1 MNTSETMKKVF
12 PFLGWFGN
20 YSFQSLRAD
29 AFAGLTVALV
39 LIPQSMAY
47 AQLAGLPAY
56 YGLYAS
62 FLPPLIAALFG
73 SSRHLATGP
82 AAVVSILTAASLKPL
97 AISGSSN
104 YILYA
109 VLLALMVGI
118 FQLTFGLLRLG
129 IIVNFIS
136 HPVAN
141 GFINAAAIIIA
152 TSQLSK
158 LFGVDVDIGEHHYQ
172 TIIRVMAAALS
183 HIHWPT
189 FLMGGLA
196 FLIMYGLKRSA
207 PRIPYVLVAVFITTF
222 ISWLSGFHREVKAPI
237 SEIRSPRA
245 LKLIQ
250 DYNSA
255 LKEMVRLGAYDR
267 ELSSKISGDKK
278 HEDLTPQDIIHL
290 RHDLALSR
298 LEKETMERQTDRYQK
313 TLRALKFSLL
323 ENKLEGRRFY
333 LSEDSFPGQKNNG
346 RVWHIRVSDRI
357 LDENAITFSSGGE
370 VLGSIPRGLPPVS
383 IPRFD
388 SYTLLNLLPYA
399 IIIALLGFME
409 TISITKAMAAKTGQR
424 LDPSQELIGQGLANI
439 SCVFTQGFPVS
450 GSFGRSA
457 VNLQAGAYSGLS
469 SLFTSLTVVVMLLF
483 FTPILYYLPQSVLAA
498 VIMMAVLGL
507 INISGFIHAWK
518 ARRHDGVIAVITFFS
533 TLAFAPHLDQ
543 GIFVGIALSLLVF
556 LYNSMRPRVAILS
569 KLPDGSFHDACTYEL
584 KMCEHIAMVR
594 FDGPL
599 FFANATYLEDQI
611 AKLRL
616 TMPKLNHILI
626 VATGIDDM
634 DATGEEALSLIV
646 DRLRSAGY
654 EISFTGIKKNV
665 LDVMKRT
672 HLFEKIGPDRFFPT
686 QDMAVESIYK
696 QAHGKT
702 GEKECPL
709 ILYCPISPEVSS

>member
-1 MNTSETMKKVF
+1 
-12 PFLGWFGN
+12 
-20 YSFQSLRAD
+20 
-29 AFAGLTVALV
+29 
-39 LIPQSMAY
+39 
-47 AQLAGLPAY
+47 LAGLPAY

-109 VLLALMVGI
+109 VLLALMVGV

-129 IIVNFIS
+129 IVVNFIS

-158 LFGVDVDIGEHHYQ
+158 LFGVDVGTGEHHYQ
-172 TIIRVMAAALS
+172 TIIRVLEAALS

-189 FLMGGLA
+189 FFMGGLA

-207 PRIPYVLVAVFITTF
+207 PRIPYVLVAVFITTL
-222 ISWLSGFHREVKAPI
+222 ISWLSGFHREDKAPI
-237 SEIRSPRA
+237 SEIESARA
-245 LKLIQ
+245 LKLIH

-255 LKEMVRLGAYDR
+255 LNEMVRLGAYNR
-267 ELSSKISGDKK
+267 ELSSKISGNKN
-278 HEDLTPQDIIHL
+278 HEHLSPQDIIQL
-290 RHDLALSR
+290 RTDLALSL
-298 LEKETMERQTDRYQK
+298 LEKETLERQTDHYQK
-313 TLRALKFSLL
+313 TLRALKFSLA

-333 LSEDSFPGQKNNG
+333 LSEDIVPGQKNNG
-346 RVWHIRVSDRI
+346 RVWHIRVTDRT
-357 LDENAITFSSGGE
+357 LDENAIVFSSGGE
-370 VLGSIPRGLPPVS
+370 VLGSIPRGLPSVS
-383 IPRFD
+383 IPSVD

-469 SLFTSLTVVVMLLF
+469 SLFTSFTVVVMLLF
-483 FTPILYYLPQSVLAA
+483 FTPILYFLPQSVLAA

-543 GIFVGIALSLLVF
+543 GIFVGVGLSLLVF

-611 AKLRL
+611 ANLRL

-672 HLFEKIGPDRFFPT
+672 HLYEKIGPDRFFPT
-686 QDMAVESIYK
+686 QDLAVESIYK